1 MIQCTGTIGTGTMV
15 PWYQVPWYDHMA
27 MTILFSTLK
36 LFIELLRVLKRK
48 TKKSISV
55 PANFL
60 KITLRTYIRT
70 VSRLHKFDRGR
81 ECLRTHRF
89 LRIWKSSLIWRIAPC
104 RSRTHLRCNGNTE
117 REMRSHTPGTQRER
131 SLRYV
136 MYGSSFRM

>member
-1 MIQCTGTIGTGTMV
+1 MKESCSSIIIYIIYKVCVSYYFFPNLFYVCIATVQYNTMSVFILKCDFCDTVYRYHWYHGTGTMV
-15 PWYQVPWYDHMA
+15 PWYQVPLVPWYDHMA

-70 VSRLHKFDRGR
+70 ITG
-81 ECLRTHRF
+81 
-89 LRIWKSSLIWRIAPC
+89 
-104 RSRTHLRCNGNTE
+104 
-117 REMRSHTPGTQRER
+117 
-131 SLRYV
+131 
-136 MYGSSFRM
+136 

>member
-1 MIQCTGTIGTGTMV
+1 MKESCSSIIIYIIYKVCVSYYFFPNLFYVCIATVQYNTMSV
-15 PWYQVPWYDHMA
+15 FILKCDFCDTVYRYHWYWYQVPWYDHMA

-70 VSRLHKFDRGR
+70 ITGQKNIIL
-81 ECLRTHRF
+81 L
-89 LRIWKSSLIWRIAPC
+89 KSVK
-104 RSRTHLRCNGNTE
+104 T
-117 REMRSHTPGTQRER
+117 
-131 SLRYV
+131 
-136 MYGSSFRM
+136 SSTTLQNVEV